1 MLVSYLQ
8 IASSHLQGQVEG
20 LERQLTSDYAKLFP
34 STKRATG
41 DIRAA
46 TEARLNDS
54 FAQQQALNTGSVAGL
69 VALHSLMQSCEC
81 DLVSLLAEQ
90 DSIELTINNGAQL
103 KTRALNIPG
112 YQLAITQAPNTAAG
126 SPADMIVLIINPRM
140 GDRP

>member
-1 MLVSYLQ
+1 
-8 IASSHLQGQVEG
+8 
-20 LERQLTSDYAKLFP
+20 
-34 STKRATG
+34 
-41 DIRAA
+41 
-46 TEARLNDS
+46 
-54 FAQQQALNTGSVAGL
+54 
-69 VALHSLMQSCEC
+69 MQSCEC

-126 SPADMIVLIINPRM
+126 SPADMIVLMINPRM